1 MSVRRSDQPGDPTQ
15 RSRNALLSIGH
26 SSHPI
31 DHFLSLLRR
40 HAIEVVVDARSQP
53 YSRHAPQY
61 SREALERTL
70 RDGGFRYLFLGS
82 ELGGRP
88 EGDEFY
94 DSEGHVLYDRV
105 AASARFLEA
114 IERLERGA
122 QEFRVALMCSEE
134 DPVTCH
140 RRLLIGRVLGEKGVD
155 LGHIRGDGRIER
167 EADLVEKTPDQVPL
181 FGERKEAPWRSTRS
195 VSRRGAPA
203 SSSRP

>member
-1 MSVRRSDQPGDPTQ
+1 MSVRGSGHPGDSKQSP
-15 RSRNALLSIGH
+15 SNALLSIGH

-40 HAIEVVVDARSQP
+40 HAIDVVVDARSQP
-53 YSRHAPQY
+53 YSRYAPQY
-61 SREALERTL
+61 NREALERTL
-70 RDGGFRYLFLGS
+70 RDAAFRYLFLGS

-88 EGDEFY
+88 EGEEYY

-105 AASARFLEA
+105 AASALFLEG

-122 QEFRVALMCSEE
+122 QQFRVALMCSEE
-134 DPVTCH
+134 DPITCH
-140 RRLLIGRVLGEKGVD
+140 RRLLIGRVLGERSVD

-167 EADLVEKTPDQVPL
+167 ESDLVGKTPNQVPL